1 MVFSSFQF
9 LFVFLPMFMLLY
21 AFIRVTRWR
30 NYLILAFSLAF
41 YVWGEKGY
49 VVILL
54 LSIVST
60 WPSGYG
66 LKATAPRP
74 RANACWPWASSSIC

>member
-9 LFVFLPMFMLLY
+9 LFVFLPVFMLAYVLVP
-21 AFIRVTRWR
+21 ATRWR

-49 VVILL
+49 VSDSCSKEPVREL
-54 LSIVST
+54 
-60 WPSGYG
+60 
-66 LKATAPRP
+66 
-74 RANACWPWASSSIC
+74 RANACWRSGSSATC